1 MDDVAAGEGRLALVT
16 GVTGYI
22 GGRLVPEL
30 LAAGFRV
37 RALARRPEVLRDR
50 PWTGDVEVVQAD
62 ASDRDD
68 VLAALE
74 GVDVAYYLIHA
85 MSAGGQFSAKDRRT
99 ARTFAR
105 AAAER
110 GVRRI
115 VYLGGL
121 HPEGEELSTHL
132 ESRREVGEILLDSPS
147 RRRCCRRRSSSVRGR
162 PASR

>member
-1 MDDVAAGEGRLALVT
+1 MSDIAAGEGRLALVT

-30 LAAGFRV
+30 LEAGFRV
-37 RALARRPEVLRDR
+37 RAMARRPEALRDR
-50 PWTGDVEVVQAD
+50 PWIEDVEVVQAD
-62 ASDRDD
+62 ASDAGQ
-68 VLAALE
+68 VTAALE

-85 MSAGGQFSAKDRRT
+85 MSGGGHFSSKDRRT

-105 AAAER
+105 AAAEQGLSR
-110 GVRRI
+110 V
-115 VYLGGL
+115 VYLGGM

-147 RRRCCRRRSSSVRGR
+147 RRRCCRRR
-162 PASR
+162 